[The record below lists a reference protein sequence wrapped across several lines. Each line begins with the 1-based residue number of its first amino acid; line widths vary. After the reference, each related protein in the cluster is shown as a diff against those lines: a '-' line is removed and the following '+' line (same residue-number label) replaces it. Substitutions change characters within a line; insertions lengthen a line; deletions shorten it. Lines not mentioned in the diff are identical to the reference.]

1 VGGVIA
7 RRAQGDVFEVAGVL
21 CRGVVRSLMRV
32 SSVVSRVCGSVRR
45 ALGQKEK
52 VWECEMA
59 AWAEVESFELLK
71 ATHDYIVAFDPAPT
85 VQKTPFSVG
94 A

>member
-1 VGGVIA
+1 
-7 RRAQGDVFEVAGVL
+7 
-21 CRGVVRSLMRV
+21 MW
-32 SSVVSRVCGSVRR
+32 